1 MIVAPLARVIPV
13 VAPPLIES
21 YESIVDANVVASIV
35 VSVTAIVVR
44 PVSLLNSLLPIAVA
58 KVPRSLR
65 VLPASAVT
73 FVRSTA
79 NAVAALIVFSC
90 SAVAAVASADLI
102 TIVRSLVPPSALNVA
117 SSVTV
122 SDVAIVAV
130 NFPVVVAPNR
140 FAVSTEIGL
149 VTVIT

>member
-1 MIVAPLARVIPV
+1 MIDAPLTSVISV
-13 VAPPLIES
+13 VPPISS
-21 YESIVDANVVASIV
+21 YLSIVCANVVASIV
-35 VSVTAIVVR
+35 VSVKAIVVR
-44 PVSLLNSLLPIAVA
+44 PESLLNSLAVIADA

-65 VLPASAVT
+65 LLPANAVT

-79 NAVAALIVFSC
+79 NAVAALIVFNC
-90 SAVAAVASADLI
+90 AAVDDVASAPLI
-102 TIVRSLVPPSALNVA
+102 TIVRSLVPPSALKVA

-140 FAVSTEIGL
+140 FALSTEIGL